1 MRVLIGIVLGFWGGF
16 FLAALMNAA
25 HNADNI
31 SDRDST
37 SFTADD

>member
-25 HNADNI
+25 HNADI